1 MLFESLDKIKRNSI
15 MSAILLVALGIIIVV
30 CPESFI
36 PSLMLVFGYTL
47 VILAIVMMLN
57 FFSGKKSLMEYL
69 KFSGALVLGVVG
81 ICVLVFRSDIMRVLA
96 WLAGFMLIVDGGRT
110 MIHSFTYARRSKRKS
125 WWVLTIL
132 SVMLMAAGVILFA
145 NHWWDTPVMLMKA
158 IGCAVFFAAI
168 VSAIRLV
175 WTWPLRDP
183 KGGFDDD
190 DES

>member
-1 MLFESLDKIKRNSI
+1 MLFESLDKLKRNSI
-15 MSAILLVALGIIIVV
+15 MSSILLVALGVVILV

-36 PSLMLVFGYTL
+36 PSLMLGFGYTL

-69 KFSGALVLGVVG
+69 KFSGALVLGIVG

-145 NHWWDTPVMLMKA
+145 NHWWDTPNMLMKA

-183 KGGFDDD
+183 KGDDDD
-190 DES
+190 DE

>member
-1 MLFESLDKIKRNSI
+1 MLFESLDKLKRNSL
-15 MSAILLVALGIIIVV
+15 MSSILLVALGIIILV

-36 PSLMLVFGYTL
+36 PALMLAFGYTL
-47 VILAIVMMLN
+47 IILAIVMMLN
-57 FFSGKKSLMEYL
+57 FFSGKKSLMAYL
-69 KFSGALVLGVVG
+69 KFSGALVLGIVG
-81 ICVLVFRSDIMRVLA
+81 IYVLVFRSDIMRVLA
-96 WLAGFMLIVDGGRT
+96 WLAGFLLILDGGRT
-110 MIHSFTYARRSKRKS
+110 LIHSFTYARRSKRKG

-132 SVMLMAAGVILFA
+132 SLMLMAAGVILFA

-158 IGCAVFFAAI
+158 IGCALFFSAI

-175 WTWPLRDP
+175 WTWPLRGS